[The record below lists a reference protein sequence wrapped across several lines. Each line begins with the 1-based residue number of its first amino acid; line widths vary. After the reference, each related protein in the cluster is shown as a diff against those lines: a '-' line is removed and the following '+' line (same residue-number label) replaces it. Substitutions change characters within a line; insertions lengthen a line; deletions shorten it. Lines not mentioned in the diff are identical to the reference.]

1 MRTSKAPILTYFIQ
15 KKQDHQDALKK
26 KRKSTCNITYQP
38 MYTTIV
44 EDYSARFE
52 DRKYVRLGGDPKA
65 KEQLVPKD
73 RSVPRAKESLEKSA
87 ERLDFIQGDGNK

>member
-1 MRTSKAPILTYFIQ
+1 
-15 KKQDHQDALKK
+15 
-26 KRKSTCNITYQP
+26 

-44 EDYSARFE
+44 EDYSARFK
-52 DRKYVRLGGDPKA
+52 DRKYVRLGGDPKS